1 VRYPHGAPPRRVVS
15 APVRRGSIVQ
25 LVVLGVLFGAGAA
38 AVALLIPWLPD
49 PASEQADRID
59 FVFWFVTAICIAIF
73 ALVAAVI
80 VYAVFNFRARPD
92 DDEDGPP
99 VHGNTG
105 LEIVWT
111 AVPAALVT
119 AIAIV
124 SAVVLAKNEQLPN
137 TSSASAARSA
147 QKSTVNGL
155 CKSRDSDPL
164 KPLVVC
170 VIAQQF
176 SWLFKY
182 PDYGNATSSTLRL
195 PIHTTVQLQ
204 LQALDVIHSFWVPQF
219 GQKQDAVP
227 GLLTKLVITP
237 KRLGTFPVIC
247 TELCGLGHALMRS
260 EAIVLNE
267 DKFISWTNSQQGGVT
282 GAGGVAPQ
290 AGKALFISNGCDGC
304 HTFKPAGAKGTV
316 GPDLDK
322 LPDFARQAGQPLEP
336 FIRESIVN
344 PDAYIAP
351 GYQKGV
357 MPGTFASLPPAQ
369 LAALV
374 KYLEGSK

>member
-1 VRYPHGAPPRRVVS
+1 M
-15 APVRRGSIVQ
+15 Q
-25 LVVLGVLFGAGAA
+25 LVVLGMLFGAGAA

-59 FVFWFVTAICIAIF
+59 FVFWFVTVICITIF

-80 VYAVFNFRARPD
+80 VYAVLNFRAGPD

-99 VHGNTG
+99 VHGHTG

-111 AVPAALVT
+111 AIPAALVT
-119 AIAIV
+119 AISIV
-124 SAVVLAKNEQLPN
+124 SAVVLAKNEQLPS

-155 CKSRDSDPL
+155 CKSRGGDPL
-164 KPLVVC
+164 QPLVVC
-170 VIAQQF
+170 VTAQQF
-176 SWLFKY
+176 SWLFTY

-204 LQALDVIHSFWVPQF
+204 LQALDVLHSFWVPEF

-237 KRLGTFPVIC
+237 KRLGTYPVIC

-260 EAIVLNE
+260 QAEVTTRDEFLA
-267 DKFISWTNSQQGGVT
+267 WTKKQKGGGG
-282 GAGGVAPQ
+282 GAGGAS
-290 AGKALFISNGCDGC
+290 GKALFVSNGCDGC
-304 HTFKPAGAKGTV
+304 HTFKPAGANGTV

-322 LPDFARQAGQPLEP
+322 LPDLARRAGQPLEQ
-336 FIRESIVN
+336 FIHDSIVN
-344 PDAYIAP
+344 PDAYVEP
-351 GYQKGV
+351 GYAKGV
-357 MPGTFASLPPAQ
+357 MPATFASLPDDQ
-369 LAALV
+369 LDALV
-374 KYLEGSK
+374 KYLEGDTK